1 MIQTSSQ
8 VETFRQGVLVN
19 SQREF
24 INELNGLKADRY
36 IEVFAHYGRTFWM
49 VKLKHLTNGR
59 TLVLKSY
66 PSYFILE
73 EGGKPLKQVSWNDYK
88 L

>member
-1 MIQTSSQ
+1 MHRRSQ
-8 VETFRQGVLVN
+8 VLNFKQGVLVN

-36 IEVFAHYGRTFWM
+36 IEVFAHYGEHFWM

-66 PSYFILE
+66 PKQFILE

-88 L
+88 M

>member
-1 MIQTSSQ
+1 MIQASSQ
-8 VETFRQGVLVN
+8 VQNFRQDVLVN

-36 IEVFAHYGRTFWM
+36 IEVFSHYGRTFWM

-59 TLVLKSY
+59 TLVLKCY
-66 PSYFILE
+66 PNHFTLN
-73 EGGKPLKQVSWNDYK
+73 EGGRILKQWPEGSIPV
-88 L
+88 

>member
-1 MIQTSSQ
+1 MIHIDSQ
-8 VETFRQGVLVN
+8 VEKFKQGVLVN

-59 TLVLKSY
+59 TLVMKSY
-66 PSYFILE
+66 PNYFILE

-88 L
+88 I

>member
-1 MIQTSSQ
+1 MMHRRSQ
-8 VETFRQGVLVN
+8 VLNFKQGVLVN

-36 IEVFAHYGRTFWM
+36 IEVFAHYGEHFWM

-66 PSYFILE
+66 PKQFILE

-88 L
+88 M

>member
-1 MIQTSSQ
+1 MIQARSQ
-8 VETFRQGVLVN
+8 IQSFKQGVLVN
-19 SQREF
+19 SQRLF

-36 IEVFAHYGRTFWM
+36 IEVFAHYGEHFWL

-66 PSYFILE
+66 PNYFILE

-88 L
+88 M

>member
-1 MIQTSSQ
+1 MMHRRSQ
-8 VETFRQGVLVN
+8 VLNFKQGVLVN

-36 IEVFAHYGRTFWM
+36 IEVFAHYGEHFWM

-66 PSYFILE
+66 PKQFILE
-73 EGGKPLKQVSWNDYK
+73 EGGKPLKQVSWNDFK
-88 L
+88 M

>member
-1 MIQTSSQ
+1 MIQTRPQ
-8 VETFRQGVLVN
+8 VQNFRQGVLVN
-19 SQREF
+19 SQRLF

-36 IEVFAHYGRTFWM
+36 IEVFTHYGEHFWM

-66 PSYFILE
+66 PDYFILE

-88 L
+88 V

>member
-1 MIQTSSQ
+1 MIHTDSQ
-8 VETFRQGVLVN
+8 VENFKQGVLVN

-24 INELNGLKADRY
+24 INELIGLKADRY

-49 VKLKHLTNGR
+49 VKLKHMTNGR
-59 TLVLKSY
+59 TLVMKSY
-66 PSYFILE
+66 PNYFILE

>member
-1 MIQTSSQ
+1 MIQTGSQ
-8 VETFRQGVLVN
+8 VENFRQGVLVN

-36 IEVFAHYGRTFWM
+36 IEVFSHYGRTFWM

-88 L
+88 H